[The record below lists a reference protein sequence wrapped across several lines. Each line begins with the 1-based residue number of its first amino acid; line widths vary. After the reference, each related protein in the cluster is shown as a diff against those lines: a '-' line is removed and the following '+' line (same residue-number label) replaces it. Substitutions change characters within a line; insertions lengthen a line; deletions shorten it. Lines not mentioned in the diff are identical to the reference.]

1 MYGTQRPIFPQ
12 NGSIYHFSTCK
23 NMAWTTDYGRM
34 MAISQIL
41 FGQYHTWVRSEKHS
55 FFVEKTTEWWK
66 SRTRDPVPKWG
77 LIFCL
82 EIPKIP
88 PNLFCRSAQLA
99 QKFRMSLKK
108 GLHWVSVV
116 RGLNGASSV
125 LLHLII
131 RGSNDA
137 EENFSELNFIRK
149 NGISLNH
156 SSTTVYV
163 HSVFS

>member
-41 FGQYHTWVRSEKHS
+41 FGQYHIWVGVWKAQ
-55 FFVEKTTEWWK
+55 FFCWKNSWMMEITDKGLSAKMGADILPENTPNTPKFILPICPIGPKVWDAVEK
-66 SRTRDPVPKWG
+66 R
-77 LIFCL
+77 
-82 EIPKIP
+82 
-88 PNLFCRSAQLA
+88 
-99 QKFRMSLKK
+99 
-108 GLHWVSVV
+108 LHWVSVV

-137 EENFSELNFIRK
+137 EETFRNWILYARMAFP
-149 NGISLNH
+149 
-156 SSTTVYV
+156 
-163 HSVFS
+163 